1 MSPMTSFVLAAAKTI
16 VSSARA
22 RDEVA
27 KTPNARAMASR
38 RRMNVSPQFSGFAIS
53 GRIWGRRILADITS
67 RLNPGCISPRGF
79 DGGWQACLAE
89 FGVGFQSSVQAGRID
104 DNRFDRDDSAALHA
118 IEEAG
123 APAGM
128 AGDTGLI
135 DLHQQGVQV
144 AIDPQFDQA
153 LHLA

>member
-1 MSPMTSFVLAAAKTI
+1 MSLP
-16 VSSARA
+16 SSA
-22 RDEVA
+22 
-27 KTPNARAMASR
+27 
-38 RRMNVSPQFSGFAIS
+38 VSPYLEEYGASYS
-53 GRIWGRRILADITS
+53 GRYNEPAQS
-67 RLNPGCISPRGF
+67 RVISPRGF
-79 DGGWQACLAE
+79 DGGWQACLVCLAE

-104 DNRFDRDDSAALHA
+104 DNRFDRDDSAAFHA

-153 LHLA
+153 LHLARGL